1 LIETAAIR
9 QGSMAAIDW
18 LILVLYLAGTLV
30 LGLWLARRNRGED
43 DYFVAGRS
51 LSGWLAGASMAA
63 TTFSID
69 TPLYVAGLV
78 GTRGLAANW
87 EWWGFGLAHVA
98 MAVVFAPLWRR
109 SGVLTDAAFTEL
121 RYGGPAAA
129 WLRGIKAFLL
139 ALPVNCIGIGYAFL
153 AMRKVVEALGI
164 VSDQPIP
171 AFGGLSDT
179 VLLLAVVA
187 GLVLTYT
194 AAGGLWAVVVT
205 DFVQLLLALL
215 GALAVAWAAIH
226 AAGGMEALLSSLDAL
241 GRPELLSL
249 VPWRW
254 TDAGLDWIGGAGI
267 SVSTFLAYLSVQWW
281 SFRRSDGGGEFIQ
294 RMLATKD
301 EQQARLAGW
310 VFLVVN
316 YLVRSWLWVLV
327 ALAALVLLPDQ
338 SDWEL
343 SYPALAVQ
351 YLPPVVL
358 GLVVVSLVAAFM
370 STVSTSVNWGASY
383 LTHDLYQRFIRP
395 EASQRELLLIG
406 QLMSVLLVVLGV
418 ITALIS
424 DSIGTVF
431 RLVIAI
437 GTGPGVVLVLRWFW
451 WRINAA
457 AELAAMLCGFC
468 VGLSTSV
475 VPVLQISDYGSR
487 LMVTTALTAVVWVVV
502 MLSTP
507 PESAA
512 VLERFVQQVQPPGPG
527 WRRWRQPDASDGAES
542 LPALLLRFLLSSG
555 VLFGALLGSG
565 AFLLHQ
571 QLSGWIGLIVTVV
584 CLTLLLRSDRRRSLA
599 V

>member
-1 LIETAAIR
+1 
-9 QGSMAAIDW
+9 MARIDW
-18 LILVLYLAGTLV
+18 WILIAYLASTLV

-43 DYFVAGRS
+43 DYFVAGRR

-69 TPLYVAGLV
+69 TPLYVAGIV

-121 RYGGPAAA
+121 RYGGAAAA

-153 AMRKVVEALGI
+153 AMRKVVGALGI

-171 AFGGLSDT
+171 AVGGLSDT
-179 VLLLAVVA
+179 LLLLIIVA
-187 GLVLTYT
+187 ALVLAYT
-194 AAGGLWAVVVT
+194 VAGGLWAVVIT
-205 DFVQLLLALL
+205 DFIQLILALL
-215 GALAVAWAAIH
+215 GAAAVAWAAVH
-226 AAGGMEALLSSLDAL
+226 AAGGMGPLLEQLDAL
-241 GRPELLSL
+241 GRPELLSI

-254 TDAGLDWIGGAGI
+254 DDSGFNWIGGAGI
-267 SVSTFLAYLSVQWW
+267 SVSTFLAYLTVQWW

-294 RMLATKD
+294 RMLATRN
-301 EQQARLAGW
+301 EQEARLAGW

-327 ALAALVLLPDQ
+327 ALAAVVLLPDQ
-338 SDWEL
+338 ADWEL

-351 YLPPVVL
+351 FLPPVVL

-383 LTHDLYQRFIRP
+383 LTHDLYQRFLRP
-395 EASQRELLLIG
+395 DASQRELLLVG
-406 QLMSVLLVVLGV
+406 QLMSVILLVLGV

-457 AELAAMLCGFC
+457 AELAAMLCGFV
-468 VGLSTSV
+468 VGLVTSV
-475 VPVLQISDYGSR
+475 VPLLQIADYGQR
-487 LMVTTALTAVVWVVV
+487 LMVTTGLTALVWLTV
-502 MLSTP
+502 MLLTP
-507 PESAA
+507 PESPE
-512 VLERFVQQVQPPGPG
+512 VLERFVQTVRPPGPG
-527 WRRWRQPDASDGAES
+527 WNRWRRRLDVQAVES
-542 LPALLLRFLLSSG
+542 LSTLMARFLFSSG
-555 VLFGALLGSG
+555 ILFGALLGSG

-571 QLSGWIGLIVTVV
+571 QVWGWTGLVV
-584 CLTLLLRSDRRRSLA
+584 AAVSLVMLRRLGRVATL

>member
-1 LIETAAIR
+1 
-9 QGSMAAIDW
+9 MARIDW
-18 LILVLYLAGTLV
+18 WILIAYLASTLV

-43 DYFVAGRS
+43 DYFVAGRR

-69 TPLYVAGLV
+69 TPLYVAGIV

-121 RYGGPAAA
+121 RYGGAAAA

-153 AMRKVVEALGI
+153 AMRKVVGALGI

-171 AFGGLSDT
+171 AAGGLPDT
-179 VLLLAVVA
+179 LLLLIIVA
-187 GLVLTYT
+187 ALVLAYT
-194 AAGGLWAVVVT
+194 VAGGLWAVVIT
-205 DFVQLLLALL
+205 DFIQLILALL
-215 GALAVAWAAIH
+215 GAAAVAWAAVH
-226 AAGGMEALLSSLDAL
+226 AAGGMGSLLEQLEAL
-241 GRPELLSL
+241 GRPEVLSI

-254 TDAGLDWIGGAGI
+254 DDSGFNWIGGAGI
-267 SVSTFLAYLSVQWW
+267 SVSTFLAYLTVQWW

-294 RMLATKD
+294 RMLATRN
-301 EQQARLAGW
+301 EQEARLAGW

-338 SDWEL
+338 ADWEL

-351 YLPPVVL
+351 FLPPVVL

-383 LTHDLYQRFIRP
+383 LTHDLYQRFLRP
-395 EASQRELLLIG
+395 DASQRELLLVG
-406 QLMSVLLVVLGV
+406 QLMSVILLVLGV

-457 AELAAMLCGFC
+457 AELAAMLCGFV
-468 VGLSTSV
+468 VGLVTSV
-475 VPVLQISDYGSR
+475 VPLLQITDYGQR
-487 LMVTTALTAVVWVVV
+487 LMVTTGLTALVWLTV
-502 MLSTP
+502 MLLTP
-507 PESAA
+507 PESPE
-512 VLERFVQQVQPPGPG
+512 VLERFVQTVRPPGPG
-527 WRRWRQPDASDGAES
+527 WDRWRRRWDVQADES
-542 LPALLLRFLLSSG
+542 LSTLMARFLFSSG
-555 VLFGALLGSG
+555 ILFGALLGSG

-571 QLSGWIGLIVTVV
+571 QLLGWMGLIVAGVSFLMLRRTGRAV
-584 CLTLLLRSDRRRSLA
+584 TL

>member
-1 LIETAAIR
+1 
-9 QGSMAAIDW
+9 MARIDW
-18 LILVLYLAGTLV
+18 WILIAYLASTLV

-43 DYFVAGRS
+43 DYFVAGRR

-69 TPLYVAGLV
+69 TPLYVAGIV

-121 RYGGPAAA
+121 RYGGAAAA

-153 AMRKVVEALGI
+153 AMRKVVGALGI

-171 AFGGLSDT
+171 AAGGLSDT
-179 VLLLAVVA
+179 LLLLIIVA
-187 GLVLTYT
+187 ALVLAYT
-194 AAGGLWAVVVT
+194 VAGGLWAVVIT
-205 DFVQLLLALL
+205 DFIQLILALL
-215 GALAVAWAAIH
+215 GAAAVAWAAVH
-226 AAGGMEALLSSLDAL
+226 AAGGMGPLLEQLDAL
-241 GRPELLSL
+241 GRPELLSI

-254 TDAGLDWIGGAGI
+254 DDSGFNWIGGAGI
-267 SVSTFLAYLSVQWW
+267 SVSTFLAYLTVQWW

-294 RMLATKD
+294 RMLATRN
-301 EQQARLAGW
+301 EQEARLAGW

-327 ALAALVLLPDQ
+327 ALAAVVLLPDQ
-338 SDWEL
+338 ADWEL

-351 YLPPVVL
+351 FLPPVVL

-383 LTHDLYQRFIRP
+383 LTHDLYQRFLRP
-395 EASQRELLLIG
+395 DASQRELLLVG
-406 QLMSVLLVVLGV
+406 QLMSVILLVLGV

-457 AELAAMLCGFC
+457 AELAAMLCGFV
-468 VGLSTSV
+468 VGLVTSV
-475 VPVLQISDYGSR
+475 VPLLQIADYGQR
-487 LMVTTALTAVVWVVV
+487 LMVTTGLTALVWLTV
-502 MLSTP
+502 MLLTP
-507 PESAA
+507 PESPE
-512 VLERFVQQVQPPGPG
+512 VLERFVQTVRPPGPG
-527 WRRWRQPDASDGAES
+527 WNRWRRRLDVQAVES
-542 LPALLLRFLLSSG
+542 LSTLMARFLFSSG
-555 VLFGALLGSG
+555 ILFGALLGSG

-571 QLSGWIGLIVTVV
+571 QVWGWTGLVV
-584 CLTLLLRSDRRRSLA
+584 AAVSLVMLRRLGRVATL

>member
-1 LIETAAIR
+1 
-9 QGSMAAIDW
+9 MAGVDW
-18 LILVLYLAGTLV
+18 LILVVYLLGTLV
-30 LGLWLARRNRGED
+30 LGLWLARRNQSED

-51 LSGWLAGASMAA
+51 LNGWLAGASMAA

-78 GTRGLAANW
+78 GTRGLAGNW
-87 EWWGFGLAHVA
+87 EWWSFGLAHVA

-109 SGVLTDAAFTEL
+109 SGVMTDAAFTEL
-121 RYGGPAAA
+121 RYGGAAAA

-164 VSDQPIP
+164 VSNRPVVEV
-171 AFGGLSDT
+171 GGLPDT

-187 GLVLTYT
+187 LMVLVYT
-194 AAGGLWAVVVT
+194 VAGGLWAVVVT
-205 DFVQLLLALL
+205 DFVQLVLALV
-215 GALAVAWAAIH
+215 GAAAVAWAALH
-226 AAGGMEALLSSLDAL
+226 AAGGMEAMLNQIAEL

-249 VPWRW
+249 TPWRW
-254 TDAGLDWIGGAGI
+254 TERGVDWIGGAGI
-267 SVSTFLAYLSVQWW
+267 SAATFVAYLSIQWW

-294 RMLATKD
+294 RMLATQD
-301 EQQARLAGW
+301 ERQATLAGW

-316 YLVRSWLWVLV
+316 YLLRSWMWVVV
-327 ALAALVLLPDQ
+327 ALAAVVLLPAQ

-343 SYPALAVQ
+343 SYPTLAVT

-370 STVSTSVNWGASY
+370 STVSTAVNWGASY
-383 LTHDLYQRFIRP
+383 LTHDLYQRFVRP
-395 EASQRELLLIG
+395 KASQAELLLIG
-406 QLMSVLLVVLGV
+406 QLTSVLLLVLGV
-418 ITALIS
+418 ITALLS

-457 AELAAMLCGFC
+457 AELAAMVCGFV
-468 VGLSTSV
+468 VGLCTSV
-475 VPVLQISDYGSR
+475 VPLLVIPDYGVR
-487 LMVTTALTAVVWVVV
+487 LMVTTGLTAVVWIVV
-502 MLSTP
+502 MLLTP
-507 PESAA
+507 AESAE
-512 VLERFVQQVQPPGPG
+512 VMERFVRQVQPPGPG
-527 WRRWRQPDASDGAES
+527 WRQWRDHCQVDAVDS
-542 LPALLLRFLLSSG
+542 LGELMRRFLLSSG
-555 VLFGALLGSG
+555 VLFGGLLGSG

-571 QLSGWIGLIVTVV
+571 SLSGWLGLTVAV
-584 CLTLLLRSDRRRSLA
+584 LCGFPLLSTYGLRPRRG
-599 V
+599 

>member
-1 LIETAAIR
+1 
-9 QGSMAAIDW
+9 MARIDW
-18 LILVLYLAGTLV
+18 WILIAYLASTLV

-43 DYFVAGRS
+43 DYFVAGRR

-69 TPLYVAGLV
+69 TPLYVAGIA
-78 GTRGLAANW
+78 GPRGLAANW

-121 RYGGPAAA
+121 RYGGAAAA

-153 AMRKVVEALGI
+153 AMRKVVGALGI

-171 AFGGLSDT
+171 ALGGLSDT
-179 VLLLAVVA
+179 LLLLIIVA
-187 GLVLTYT
+187 ALVLAYT
-194 AAGGLWAVVVT
+194 VAGGLWAVVIT
-205 DFVQLLLALL
+205 DFIQLILALL
-215 GALAVAWAAIH
+215 GAAAVAWAAVH
-226 AAGGMEALLSSLDAL
+226 AAGGMGPLLEQLDAL
-241 GRPELLSL
+241 GRPELLSI

-254 TDAGLDWIGGAGI
+254 DDSGFNWIGGAGI
-267 SVSTFLAYLSVQWW
+267 SVSTFLAYLTVQWW

-294 RMLATKD
+294 RMLATRN
-301 EQQARLAGW
+301 EQEARLAGW

-327 ALAALVLLPDQ
+327 ALAAVVLLPDQ
-338 SDWEL
+338 ADWEL

-351 YLPPVVL
+351 FLPPVVL

-383 LTHDLYQRFIRP
+383 LTHDLYQRFLRP
-395 EASQRELLLIG
+395 DASQRELLLVG
-406 QLMSVLLVVLGV
+406 QLMSVILLVLGV

-457 AELAAMLCGFC
+457 AELAAMLCGFV
-468 VGLSTSV
+468 VGLVTSV
-475 VPVLQISDYGSR
+475 VPLLQIADYGQR
-487 LMVTTALTAVVWVVV
+487 LMVTTGLTALVWLTV
-502 MLSTP
+502 MLLTP
-507 PESAA
+507 PESPE
-512 VLERFVQQVQPPGPG
+512 VLERFVQTVRPPGPG
-527 WRRWRQPDASDGAES
+527 WNRWRRRLDVQAVES
-542 LPALLLRFLLSSG
+542 LSTLMARFLFSSG
-555 VLFGALLGSG
+555 ILFGALLGSG

-571 QLSGWIGLIVTVV
+571 QVWGWTGLVV
-584 CLTLLLRSDRRRSLA
+584 AAVSLVMLRRLGRVATL